1 LRFDP
6 RRYAALFAERQ
17 ARGVGAESL
26 R

>member
-1 LRFDP
+1 DP

>member
-6 RRYAALFAERQ
+6 RRYAALFVERQ
-17 ARGVGAESL
+17 PQGVGAESL

>member
-1 LRFDP
+1 FDP

>member
-6 RRYAALFAERQ
+6 RRYAALFADRQ
-17 ARGVGAESL
+17 ARGVGAECL